1 LDLDDIFIKNW
12 ESLGISLDKNVAY
25 KFEDHFSATHLVS
38 KVPSSLVEIIK

>member
-12 ESLGISLDKNVAY
+12 EKNNIILDKNTAY

-38 KVPSSLVEIIK
+38 KVPSSLIEVIK